1 MRWRSRLYA
10 CRPCTRSYQDMTM
23 LSKSRY
29 TATRG
34 SCGSAMPPVCLVA
47 GRTREPRGA
56 VRGCRGGRVD
66 RSAPR
71 AGGRRGAGE
80 GARMAE
86 RGRTLTER
94 DRRESARASGR
105 RTRPEAEP
113 RYIAWH
119 ISAPLDHH
127 QPKDLAH
134 IFEEDLF
141 RAFTECDSTE

>member
-1 MRWRSRLYA
+1 GDPVGQPCPQSAWSRGGRA
-10 CRPCTRSYQDMTM
+10 N
-23 LSKSRY
+23 
-29 TATRG
+29 RG
-34 SCGSAMPPVCLVA
+34 VRCGGA
-47 GRTREPRGA
+47 G
-56 VRGCRGGRVD
+56 GGRVD

-94 DRRESARASGR
+94 DRRENARASGR